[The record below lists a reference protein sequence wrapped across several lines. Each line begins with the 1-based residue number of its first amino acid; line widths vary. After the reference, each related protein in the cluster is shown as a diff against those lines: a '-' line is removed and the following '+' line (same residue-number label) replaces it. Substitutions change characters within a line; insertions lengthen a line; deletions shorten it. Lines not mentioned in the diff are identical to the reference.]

1 MRSVGAS
8 FGFMGLLLLAAVG
21 GSLFVATEPAISKD
35 DLSGRT
41 LKPAAAPE
49 PKDHD
54 DFRWLLDRAKDRDGL
69 DPFYKAILEKLE
81 KSKVPTADKARGVAV
96 EYKHKSEGL
105 DAREG
110 WKVVGLLRIGVPVPD
125 FANAGDLIWV
135 VRFSLQ
141 GDGVSQEMWIS
152 STTGAIRTVLP
163 VRRKAN

>member
-1 MRSVGAS
+1 MGSVWAS

-21 GSLFVATEPAISKD
+21 ESLFVGTEPAMTKD

-41 LKPAAAPE
+41 QKPAAAPE
-49 PKDHD
+49 PKDGD

-81 KSKVPTADKARGVAV
+81 KSKIPTVDRAKGVAV
-96 EYKHKSEGL
+96 EYKRKSEGL

-110 WKVVGLLRIGVPVPD
+110 WKVVGLLRIGINVAD
-125 FANAGDLIWV
+125 FADSGDLIWV

-141 GDGVSQEMWIS
+141 GAGLSQEMWIN
-152 STTGAIRTVLP
+152 STTGAIRTMLP
-163 VRRKAN
+163 VRRKPN